1 MPIVNH
7 TDSSP
12 DETTQKTHTK
22 VDVYTE
28 AAIYVADLLEIS
40 QLRGAFT
47 LEEADGL
54 IHTTKTL
61 RNLKEVENPSDQD
74 DVHLQKT
81 WKNAFDKLHLSQV
94 RGKLTLKEAWSLY
107 NALQIYEK
115 TNTGAYESTTGPE
128 CDSYQT

>member
-1 MPIVNH
+1 MPLSSQ
-7 TDSSP
+7 TDSSAV
-12 DETTQKTHTK
+12 ETTQKTQTK
-22 VDVYTE
+22 ADVYTE
-28 AAIYVADLLEIS
+28 AATYVAELLEIS

-61 RNLKEVENPSDQD
+61 HNLKEVENPSVQD
-74 DVHLQKT
+74 DVHLQQT
-81 WKNAFDKLHLSQV
+81 WKNASDKLHLSQV

-115 TNTGAYESTTGPE
+115 TNNGASESTTGTV
-128 CDSYQT
+128 CNSYQT